1 MVISINVTNNKETIM
16 KLSIY
21 NIATHGSAIDAM
33 ACGAIYDIAQLDE
46 SEVTQE
52 MMDDAGCRMSP
63 WFWNMIDASLKTLV
77 CVGNRDDFRYL
88 ICTDDGIPQFE
99 CDYDGGNEAWVK
111 LDALEIKNNVDIKRL
126 EDSGFTVTA
135 FPIDCGDHT
144 KIRVIIK
151 DSNGQVLTDVTGNDH
166 DEFDVVIN
174 GHTFDFRIHDDSLEN
189 RVYLDFYNLVNNRTN
204 YEFEYSRSAEMV
216 DATFILCHDIHN
228 ELLNIE
234 KWAGEAYCGPNVNGA
249 GPEGDEIYKALHA
262 IRKRIGIGYK
272 EYDESV
278 KNAE

>member
-1 MVISINVTNNKETIM
+1 M

-21 NIATHGSAIDAM
+21 NIASHGSVLDAM

-46 SEVTQE
+46 SNVTQE
-52 MMDDAGCRMSP
+52 MMDDAGCKMSP
-63 WFWNMIDASLKTLV
+63 WFWNMIDASLKTLEA
-77 CVGNRDDFRYL
+77 VGSRDDFRYL

-111 LDALEIKNNVDIKRL
+111 LDAIAVQNNIDVRTLD
-126 EDSGFTVTA
+126 ESGISVVA
-135 FPIDCGDHT
+135 FPSHN
-144 KIRVIIK
+144 KIRVIIRDKEQNVIK
-151 DSNGQVLTDVTGNDH
+151 DILANQNE
-166 DEFDVVIN
+166 EFDVVIK
-174 GHTFDFRIHDDSLEN
+174 GKTFDFRVVSTSSDGQ
-189 RVYLDFYNLVNNRTN
+189 VYLDFYNLVNNRTN

-228 ELLNIE
+228 ELCKIE
-234 KWAGEAYCGPNVNGA
+234 IWAGEAYCGPNVNGA
-249 GPEGDEIYKALHA
+249 GPKGDAIYQALHA